1 MDCDSYMIR
10 QISIFSEN
18 RPGRLAA
25 VAKAFQEEAI
35 NILAFSI
42 AEAEGFGVIRTLV
55 DKPDIAHQKLTNL
68 GFNVAF
74 TNVIA
79 VEMRDEPGG
88 LYDIAQGL
96 YEANINIEY
105 SYAYSGKSAA
115 VLILR
120 VDQGEEAIRLLLGK
134 KVHLLKSTDIK

>member
-1 MDCDSYMIR
+1 MIR

-18 RPGRLAA
+18 KPGRLAA
-25 VAKAFQEEAI
+25 VAKAFQEENV

-55 DKPDIAHQKLTNL
+55 DKPDTAYQKLISL
-68 GFNVAF
+68 GFNAAF
-74 TNVIA
+74 THVIA

-88 LYDIAQGL
+88 LYDIAETL
-96 YEANINIEY
+96 YEASINIEY

-120 VDQGEEAIRLLLGK
+120 VDLVEEAIRLLK
-134 KVHLLKSTDIK
+134 QKNIHLIRSSDIT